1 MWEAAKFQFLVAI
14 SIFVAIVPEGLPI
27 ILVTTLAI
35 GMRNMAR
42 HKAIIRRMKAVET
55 LGSTTVICTDKTGTL
70 TKNQMTVRRLMLP
83 EKTFGITGEGFL
95 PEGPLLSMIRN
106 CRMMRCLNFKETS
119 DLDWQHHVFHYVI
132 TLKSLRLMVN
142 GQQLVTL
149 QTALV
154 QYWATK

>member
-1 MWEAAKFQFLVAI
+1 MVVAVLIISIELILTYVDGGDLWKEAKFQFLVAI
-14 SIFVAIVPEGLPI
+14 AIFVAIVPEGLPI

-83 EKTFGITGEGFL
+83 EKTFWDN
-95 PEGPLLSMIRN
+95 R
-106 CRMMRCLNFKETS
+106 
-119 DLDWQHHVFHYVI
+119 
-132 TLKSLRLMVN
+132 
-142 GQQLVTL
+142 
-149 QTALV
+149 
-154 QYWATK
+154 